1 MIVLV
6 GFMGA
11 GKTTVGRLLAE
22 RLAVPFVDADE
33 AVVAA
38 EGRSIADIFATEGE
52 PGFRRVEAALIAG
65 LLAGPEV
72 VLALGGGALGTP
84 AVRDAVGGHTVVL
97 LEVSLAEALARVG
110 ADPSRPMLGHPD
122 LPGLYA
128 SRREAYRAVASAV
141 VAVAGRTPA
150 EVATD
155 VLAALA
161 ERGVGE

>member
-22 RLAVPFVDADE
+22 RIAVPFVDADE

-38 EGRSIADIFATEGE
+38 EGRSIADIFAAEGE
-52 PGFRRVEAALIAG
+52 PGFRRVEAALITG

-84 AVRDAVGGHTVVL
+84 AVRDAVGGNTVVL
-97 LEVSLAEALARVG
+97 LDVSLAEALARVG
-110 ADPSRPMLGHPD
+110 EDPARPMLGRPD
-122 LPGLYA
+122 LPGLYE
-128 SRREAYRAVASAV
+128 SRREAYRDAASIV
-141 VAVAGRTPA
+141 VPVAGRTPA
-150 EVATD
+150 EVAAD

-161 ERGVGE
+161 ERGVAE